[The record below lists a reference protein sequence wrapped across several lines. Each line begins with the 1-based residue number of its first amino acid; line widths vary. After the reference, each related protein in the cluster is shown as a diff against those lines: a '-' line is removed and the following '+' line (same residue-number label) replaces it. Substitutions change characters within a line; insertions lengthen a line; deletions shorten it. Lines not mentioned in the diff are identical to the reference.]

1 MPKMGEKEELE
12 FKMHLLIAMVRNS
25 ASRHIIDQLTVEYA
39 ALIGVQLELDNDD
52 SVAPD
57 EMTQMEQFLK
67 DHYPNRP
74 VQSTAATMYEEYCDW
89 LKEHKL
95 KQMVLNKYRFGRVLS
110 RMHVQRKKV
119 AGTRYWVLV

>member
-1 MPKMGEKEELE
+1 MNEKEELE
-12 FKMHLLIAMVRNS
+12 FKMHELIAMVRNS

-67 DHYPNRP
+67 DRYPNRP
-74 VQSTAATMYEEYCDW
+74 VQNTAATMYEEYCDW

-95 KQMVLNKYRFGRVLS
+95 QQTVLNKYRFGRVLS